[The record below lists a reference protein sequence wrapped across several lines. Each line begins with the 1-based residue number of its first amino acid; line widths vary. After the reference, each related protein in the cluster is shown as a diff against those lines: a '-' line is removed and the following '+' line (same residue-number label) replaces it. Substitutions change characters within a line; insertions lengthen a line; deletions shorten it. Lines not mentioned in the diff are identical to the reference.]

1 MGLRSVAPTPNTGKP
16 AKTHKAYPY
25 LLRNTEVPQPSQV
38 WATDITYLCLR
49 GGFVYLVAIMDW
61 YSRKFLSW
69 KLSSN
74 MESSL
79 CVSALERALRLYPA
93 TEIFNS
99 DQGGR
104 FTSQGFTD
112 VLIVHDIQISMDGK
126 HHLRIAPVA
135 VGKIRGTH
143 LKEYESAEELRKS
156 LALRPTCY
164 TCTVITGQAS
174 AAFYS
179 PLLWRSRACLGVSRN
194 QRWKARLNF
203 E

>member
-1 MGLRSVAPTPNTGKP
+1 VNRKRVQRLMRLMGLRSVAPTPNTGKP
-16 AKTHKAYPY
+16 AKKQKVYPY

-61 YSRKFLSW
+61 YSRKVLSW

-74 MESSL
+74 MESSY
-79 CVSALERALRLYPA
+79 CVSGLERVLRLYPV
-93 TEIFNS
+93 TELFNS
-99 DQGGR
+99 DQGSQ

-143 LKEYESAEELRKS
+143 LKEYESAE
-156 LALRPTCY
+156 
-164 TCTVITGQAS
+164 
-174 AAFYS
+174 
-179 PLLWRSRACLGVSRN
+179 
-194 QRWKARLNF
+194 
-203 E
+203 